1 MRPKIAEQAQLM
13 KGPKAKPRRKTES
26 GRVAITA
33 VVSRAEV
40 RNELAGAMM
49 EEASVMVEVTRV
61 ATRVCAHFLRLLQ
74 LRGFRE
80 LMSQWRS
87 L

>member
-1 MRPKIAEQAQLM
+1 M

-40 RNELAGAMM
+40 RNELAGAKM
-49 EEASVMVEVTRV
+49 EEASEMVKVTRA
-61 ATRVCAHFLRLLQ
+61 ATSVCAHFLRLLQ
-74 LRGFRE
+74 LRGLRG